1 MNIAINDQT
10 GILYTEDKI
19 RYSKKEQEIL
29 KEFEYQI
36 PLEVHLIKKLF
47 GGTILKNAALVGTM
61 FIPGGVGATIIGLNV
76 AMQSVGLLAT
86 IGKLFVGNDNETLN
100 NI

>member
-1 MNIAINDQT
+1 MERKSGWTYSFIDSLNMNIAINDQT

-19 RYSKKEQEIL
+19 RYSKEEQEIL

-47 GGTILKNAALVGTM
+47 GGTILKI
-61 FIPGGVGATIIGLNV
+61 FR
-76 AMQSVGLLAT
+76 
-86 IGKLFVGNDNETLN
+86 
-100 NI
+100 